1 MRHKSLIFV
10 GTGILALWMGGCS
23 NDSGSNTAS
32 PSPSPSASPGASS
45 PSPNAPKSGMGS
57 ASPAPQTFPSPL
69 VAAPPGLIGATNPED
84 RTKQVQ
90 NSIDAQ
96 KKLKGSPLTTLPNQ
110 RPTSQGL
117 LNDPFALLPP
127 LPLQQKDDG
136 NSLPKLEARKVPTLP
151 EPIVSLPR
159 TWKTIPPIPP
169 ALPSENKPTGVPSLP
184 DPTLPSRPKAWTPGE
199 NAPVLPG
206 PTNTGSIPSLPAPNF
221 NEPPRPWTPPVIP
234 RQVPKQPSTG
244 TKPRASCPS
253 GATGSQPLTCPKTPV
268 LPKTTSGKPSTTTPG
283 KPSITT
289 PGKPSITTPGK
300 PSITTPGKPSITTP
314 GKPSI
319 TTPGK
324 PPITT
329 PGKPSITTPGKPSI
343 TTPGK
348 PSIPKPQPPST
359 ALADGVQVLGVVQV
373 GNEIL
378 VIVKAPDEATS
389 RYVKVGQRIA
399 NAKVLVK
406 RVEFQGSGDAVVIL
420 EENGVEV
427 RKAVG
432 ELPPSSETA
441 QNPNNK

>member
-1 MRHKSLIFV
+1 MRHKSLIFL

-23 NDSGSNTAS
+23 NDSGNNTAS

-84 RTKQVQ
+84 RTKQLQ

-110 RPTSQGL
+110 RPTSQGV

-136 NSLPKLEARKVPTLP
+136 NSLPQLEARKVPTLP

-184 DPTLPSRPKAWTPGE
+184 DPTLPSRPKGWTPGE

-268 LPKTTSGKPSTTTPG
+268 PPKTTSGKPSTTTPG

-289 PGKPSITTPGK
+289 PGKPP
-300 PSITTPGKPSITTP
+300 
-314 GKPSI
+314 
-319 TTPGK
+319 
-324 PPITT
+324 
-329 PGKPSITTPGKPSI
+329 I

-432 ELPPSSETA
+432 ELAPSSETA